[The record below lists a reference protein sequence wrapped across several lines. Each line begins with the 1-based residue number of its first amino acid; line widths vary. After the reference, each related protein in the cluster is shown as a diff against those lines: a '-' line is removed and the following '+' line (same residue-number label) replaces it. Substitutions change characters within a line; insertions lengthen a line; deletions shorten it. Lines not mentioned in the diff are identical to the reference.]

1 MHLYPDNTQASFTT
15 RLDPPIDLQGSYEL
29 GLSEISVPRS
39 WLNVINGE
47 LILFIEKKLGDG
59 LVDEQI
65 VYMPAG
71 HYDSVAHLVAVMN
84 QQIKDSFKP
93 KQTTPI
99 PNVPEADWREIFF
112 YRREVGKV
120 MMSLPENIS
129 INMTKELSTV
139 LGFVGKQHCGGS
151 DVHTYADHVAD
162 INESVGNLYVY
173 LSVLEDRIVGDTRAP
188 LLRLVPLL
196 DTPGGVMFQTFNNI
210 QYVPIKFNSFDNIT
224 VNIRNGVGKLVPFE
238 RGNVVLTLH
247 LRRRGLF

>member
-1 MHLYPDNTQASFTT
+1 
-15 RLDPPIDLQGSYEL
+15 
-29 GLSEISVPRS
+29 
-39 WLNVINGE
+39 
-47 LILFIEKKLGDG
+47 
-59 LVDEQI
+59 
-65 VYMPAG
+65 MPSG

-93 KQTTPI
+93 SQTTPI
-99 PNVPEADWREIFF
+99 PNVPKAHWRDFL
-112 YRREVGKV
+112 YLREVV
-120 MMSLPENIS
+120 MMSLPENIT

-139 LGFVGKQHCGGS
+139 LGFVATQHCGGS

-162 INESVGNLYVY
+162 INESVGSLYVY

-196 DTPGGVMFQTFNNI
+196 GMPGEVMFQTFTNI
-210 QYVPIKFNSFDNIT
+210 QYVPIKFNSFDHIT

-238 RGNVVLTLH
+238 RGDVILTLH